1 MNDVLERAEQRLQ
14 RARHILSQLQ
24 LFERWRA
31 FGTPTLVGAVAY
43 GLAIAPDIDLEIDCD
58 EPRIED
64 GGIRTPTQ
72 LEAWLEQNPRDFLTF
87 WKPRVTDQKS
97 PPFPLSEQ
105 QVSEYE

>member
-1 MNDVLERAEQRLQ
+1 MNGVLERAEQRSQ
-14 RARHILSQLQ
+14 CAHHILSQLQ

-64 GGIRTPTQ
+64 GFVV
-72 LEAWLEQNPRDFLTF
+72 LRDCALHPNVRNARFGNDL
-87 WKPRVTDQKS
+87 KDPD
-97 PPFPLSEQ
+97 
-105 QVSEYE
+105 